1 MISDLDLKLLS
12 KMTKDVRNGS
22 KLLGQIEARFL
33 VDYYYQMQ
41 SDRIVTQ
48 NRIRAISQ
56 SSIEEPHEAISF
68 IGNQISTIEE
78 NLKKVLDSYTD
89 GNIVGKW
96 CKSIV
101 GIGPVIAAGLI
112 SNLDVDNKPTAGHFW
127 SYCGLNDNNRPWLG
141 REKTKKIIDEILGDK
156 KSKDITYEDFCKC
169 CVKTQWKPENL
180 IEATGKDGKKIFYSK
195 DGKEYS
201 FKKEDII
208 AQCSKRP
215 YNAKLKTLLWKLGQS
230 FVKVS
235 NNPND
240 FYGKIYQQRKAYEQE
255 KNERKEYKEQAE
267 QKAKIVGKTTEAYK
281 YYSQGMLP
289 PAHIQARAERY
300 AVRIFISHLHKVMY
314 MVEYGVEP
322 PKPFAL
328 AILNHA
334 HEIEVPNLDM
344 ITEYLKNK
352 GN

>member
-1 MISDLDLKLLS
+1 MIEELELASLKKL
-12 KMTKDVRNGS
+12 TKDIKNGA
-22 KLLGQIEARFL
+22 KTLGTKEARYL
-33 VDYYYQMQ
+33 VDTYYDLQ
-41 SDRIVTQ
+41 DFRIQTQ
-48 NRIRAISQ
+48 NKIRGLIQ
-56 SSIEEPHEAISF
+56 SESEEPCETILYF
-68 IGNQISTIEE
+68 KDNFSTLEE

-89 GNIVGKW
+89 GKVVGRW

-101 GIGPVIAAGLI
+101 GIGPVIAAGLL

-127 SYCGLNDNNRPWLG
+127 SYCGLNDNNRPWIG
-141 REKTKKIIDEILGDK
+141 REKTKKIIDEVLGDK

-180 IEATGKDGKKIFYSK
+180 IEAIGKDGKKIFYSK

-208 AQCSKRP
+208 NQCAKRP
-215 YNAKLKTLLWKLGQS
+215 YNAKVKTLCWKLGQS
-230 FVKVS
+230 FVKTC
-235 NNPND
+235 NNPNSV
-240 FYGKIYQQRKAYEQE
+240 YGKIYQQRKVYEQE
-255 KNERKEYKEQAE
+255 KNERHEYKEQAE
-267 QKAKIVGKTTEAYK
+267 AKAKIVGKTTEAYK

-322 PKPFAL
+322 PKPFAIS
-328 AILNHA
+328 ILGHG

-344 ITEYLKNK
+344 ITEYLKNR
-352 GN
+352 G